1 MKDKDF
7 RLILQAAVA
16 GEHKALEQIIN
27 MYEPIINKYCYIDG
41 EFDEDLHQ
49 YILIQIALKISK
61 FNT

>member
-27 MYEPIINKYCYIDG
+27 MYEPIIN
-41 EFDEDLHQ
+41 
-49 YILIQIALKISK
+49 IA
-61 FNT
+61 T

>member
-1 MKDKDF
+1 MKNNDF

-16 GEHKALEQIIN
+16 GEHKALEQIFE
-27 MYEPIINKYCYIDG
+27 MYEPIIKKYCYIDG

-49 YILIQIALKISK
+49 YILIRIALKISK